1 MATRVPRVGADD
13 ARSSADNV
21 GWEPRPRSVT
31 ARVTFREEGGD
42 IEFDRLGTLTSPV
55 AIAAFEG
62 WNDAGEAASGVI
74 SHLGIAWQAQ
84 PIAAIEPEDFYDF
97 QVTRPVVEITGG
109 QIERLVWPTTR
120 LSVARAGARA
130 SDGDGAEPAAAV
142 EHAAR
147 QDAGDEDGETAPGGT
162 GLDKDIILVHGIE
175 PNMRWRSFTSEL
187 LQGLTDLG
195 VESVILL
202 GALLADAPHT
212 RPVPVSV
219 GASDPKLSASLTA
232 PFSDYKGPTGILGVV
247 QHALSGAGIP
257 AVSLWASVPHYVATP
272 PNPKATLA
280 LLRGVEDI
288 LDVPLPLAD
297 LADEARAWERG
308 VDELAQQ
315 DSEVA
320 EYVRTLEEAK
330 DATDLPQASGDAI
343 AREFERYLR
352 RRGRRGE
359 PGGI

>member
-1 MATRVPRVGADD
+1 
-13 ARSSADNV
+13 
-21 GWEPRPRSVT
+21 
-31 ARVTFREEGGD
+31 
-42 IEFDRLGTLTSPV
+42 
-55 AIAAFEG
+55 
-62 WNDAGEAASGVI
+62 VI

-97 QVTRPVVEITGG
+97 QVTRPVVEITEGR
-109 QIERLVWPTTR
+109 IERLVWPTTR
-120 LSVARAGARA
+120 LSVARAGAA
-130 SDGDGAEPAAAV
+130 PGPAAGADGTDPAAASDD
-142 EHAAR
+142 EGGGGEEREAA
-147 QDAGDEDGETAPGGT
+147 ASGT
-162 GLDKDIILVHGIE
+162 GLDKDIVLVHGIE

-187 LQGLTDLG
+187 VQGLTDLG
-195 VESVILL
+195 VETVILL

-212 RPVPVSV
+212 RPVPVSI
-219 GASDPKLSASLTA
+219 GASDPKLSATVTA

-247 QHALSGAGIP
+247 QYALAGAGIP

-288 LDVPLPLAD
+288 LDASLPLAD
-297 LADEARAWERG
+297 LAEEARAWERG

-359 PGGI
+359 PGGF

>member
-1 MATRVPRVGADD
+1 M
-13 ARSSADNV
+13 
-21 GWEPRPRSVT
+21 
-31 ARVTFREEGGD
+31 
-42 IEFDRLGTLTSPV
+42 
-55 AIAAFEG
+55 
-62 WNDAGEAASGVI
+62 I
-74 SHLGIAWQAQ
+74 SHLGIAWQAT
-84 PIAAIEPEDFYDF
+84 PIAAIEPDDFYDF
-97 QVTRPVVEITGG
+97 QVTRPVVEITNG

-120 LSVARAGARA
+120 LSVARAQAPDA
-130 SDGDGAEPAAAV
+130 PADSTENAEPAA
-142 EHAAR
+142 
-147 QDAGDEDGETAPGGT
+147 DGGGDGDGEGSEDRPAGT
-162 GLDKDIILVHGIE
+162 GLDKDIVLVHGIE
-175 PNMRWRSFTSEL
+175 PNMRWRAFTSEL
-187 LQGLTDLG
+187 VEGLTELG

-212 RPVPVSV
+212 RPVPVSI
-219 GASDPKLSASLTA
+219 GASDPKLSANVNA

-247 QHALSGAGIP
+247 QYQLAQAGIP

-288 LDVPLPLAD
+288 LDAPLPLAD
-297 LADEARAWERG
+297 LAEEARAWERG

-359 PGGI
+359 PGGL

>member
-1 MATRVPRVGADD
+1 M
-13 ARSSADNV
+13 
-21 GWEPRPRSVT
+21 T
-31 ARVTFREEGGD
+31 ASVTFREEGGE
-42 IEFDRLGTLTSPV
+42 IEFDRLGKLTSPV

-84 PIAAIEPEDFYDF
+84 PIAAVEPEDFYDF
-97 QVTRPVVEITGG
+97 QVTRPVVEITEGR
-109 QIERLVWPTTR
+109 IERLVWPTTR
-120 LSVARAGARA
+120 LSVARAVAWPESAGVSGVSGPA
-130 SDGDGAEPAAAV
+130 SPGSAESLESLPRDADPDGGNSGHDDPAPA
-142 EHAAR
+142 
-147 QDAGDEDGETAPGGT
+147 GT
-162 GLDKDIILVHGIE
+162 GLDRDIILVHGIE
-175 PNMRWRSFTSEL
+175 PNMRWRSFTDEL
-187 LQGLTDLG
+187 VQGLTELG

-219 GASDPKLSASLTA
+219 GAADPKLSATVTA

-247 QHALSGAGIP
+247 QYALAGAGIP
-257 AVSLWASVPHYVATP
+257 AVSLWASVPHYVAQP

-297 LADEARAWERG
+297 LAEEARAWERG

-320 EYVRTLEEAK
+320 DYVRTLEEAK

>member
-1 MATRVPRVGADD
+1 
-13 ARSSADNV
+13 
-21 GWEPRPRSVT
+21 
-31 ARVTFREEGGD
+31 
-42 IEFDRLGTLTSPV
+42 
-55 AIAAFEG
+55 
-62 WNDAGEAASGVI
+62 
-74 SHLGIAWQAQ
+74 
-84 PIAAIEPEDFYDF
+84 
-97 QVTRPVVEITGG
+97 VTRPVVEITGG

-130 SDGDGAEPAAAV
+130 SDADGAEPAAAV
-142 EHAAR
+142 EHAAGL
-147 QDAGDEDGETAPGGT
+147 DAGDEDGDSAPGGT

-187 LQGLTDLG
+187 VQGLTDLG

>member
-1 MATRVPRVGADD
+1 MSP
-13 ARSSADNV
+13 ARIH
-21 GWEPRPRSVT
+21 
-31 ARVTFREEGGD
+31 REEGGD
-42 IEFDRLGTLTSPV
+42 IEFDRLGKLTSPV

-97 QVTRPVVEITGG
+97 QVTRPVVEITEGR
-109 QIERLVWPTTR
+109 IERLVWPTTR
-120 LSVARAGARA
+120 LSVARAGAAPGPAVLGEGPDAADAAGGEDR
-130 SDGDGAEPAAAV
+130 EPAAS
-142 EHAAR
+142 
-147 QDAGDEDGETAPGGT
+147 GT
-162 GLDKDIILVHGIE
+162 GLEKDIILVHGIE
-175 PNMRWRSFTSEL
+175 PNMRWRSFTNEL
-187 LQGLTDLG
+187 VEGLTQLG

-212 RPVPVSV
+212 RPVPISI
-219 GASDPKLSASLTA
+219 GASDPKLSASVTA

-247 QHALSGAGIP
+247 QYALAQAGIP
-257 AVSLWASVPHYVATP
+257 AMSLWASVPHYVATP

-288 LDVPLPLAD
+288 LDAPLPLAD
-297 LADEARAWERG
+297 LAEEARAWERG

-315 DSEVA
+315 DAEVA